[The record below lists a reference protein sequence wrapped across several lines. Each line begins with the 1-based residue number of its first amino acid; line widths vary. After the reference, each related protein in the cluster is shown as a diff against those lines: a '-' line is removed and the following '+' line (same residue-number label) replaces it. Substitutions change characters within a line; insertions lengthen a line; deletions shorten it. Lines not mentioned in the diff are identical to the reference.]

1 MTYED
6 ALKEI
11 TLGDETYIVTTA
23 ESRKYI
29 ENIPLLMGERFIDT
43 GITEQTLIGVS
54 CGFALRG
61 RTVIAHGFASFVT
74 MRAFE
79 FIRTDIGIGNLPVK
93 IVGIAPGFLST
104 ANGPAH
110 QALEDISLMRGIPNM
125 NILCPADVQDLVIC
139 LRKVVETQ
147 DPFYIRFNDEPAVYT
162 HDYDYEIGKAEVVSS
177 GKDITILVCGY
188 LFNQALKA
196 KEVLESKGMSVGLVN
211 IRTPKP
217 LDEQAALE
225 AADRTKL
232 IVTLEDHFLTGGLY
246 SIVSELFVKNKVNAD
261 VFPIAL
267 DNKWFKPGLINDVL
281 EYEGFTGGKIAERIL
296 DYLK

>member
-11 TLGDETYIVTTA
+11 ILGDETYIVTTA
-23 ESRKYI
+23 ESRRYI
-29 ENIPLLMGERFIDT
+29 ENIPLLMGERFVDT

-79 FIRTDIGIGNLPVK
+79 FIRTDVGLGNLPVK

-125 NILCPADVQDLVIC
+125 NILCPADIQDLVIC

-147 DPFYIRFNDEPAVYT
+147 DPYYIRFNDEPAVYT

-196 KEVLESKGMSVGLVN
+196 KEILESKGMSVGLVN
-211 IRTPKP
+211 VRTPKP
-217 LDEQAALE
+217 LDEQAVLD
-225 AADRTKL
+225 AAEKTRL

-246 SIVSELFVKNKVNAD
+246 SIVSELFVKNKTHAD

-281 EYEGFTGGKIAERIL
+281 GYEGFTGDKIAERIL

>member
-11 TLGDETYIVTTA
+11 ILGDETYIVTTA
-23 ESRKYI
+23 ESRRYI
-29 ENIPLLMGERFIDT
+29 ENIPLLMGERFVDT

-79 FIRTDIGIGNLPVK
+79 FIRTDVGLGNLPVK

-125 NILCPADVQDLVIC
+125 NILCPADIQDLVIC

-147 DPFYIRFNDEPAVYT
+147 DPYYIRFNDEPAVYT

-196 KEVLESKGMSVGLVN
+196 KEILESKGMSVGLVN
-211 IRTPKP
+211 VRTPKP
-217 LDEQAALE
+217 LDEQAVLD
-225 AADRTKL
+225 AAEKTRL

-246 SIVSELFVKNKVNAD
+246 SIVSELFVKNKVHAD

-281 EYEGFTGGKIAERIL
+281 GYEGFTGDKIAERIL

>member
-1 MTYED
+1 MTYEE

-11 TLGDETYIVTTA
+11 VLGDETYIITTA

-79 FIRTDIGIGNLPVK
+79 FIRTDVGLGNLPVK

-125 NILCPADVQDLVIC
+125 NILCPADMQDLVIC
-139 LRKVVETQ
+139 LRKVIESQ

-196 KEVLESKGMSVGLVN
+196 KEILEGKGMSVGLVN
-211 IRTPKP
+211 VRTPKP
-217 LDEQAALE
+217 LDEQAVLE
-225 AADRTKL
+225 AAEKSKL
-232 IVTLEDHFLTGGLY
+232 IVTLEDHFLAGGLY
-246 SIVSELFVKNKVNAD
+246 SIVSELLVKNKVNAN
-261 VFPIAL
+261 VFPIAF

-281 EYEGFTGGKIAERIL
+281 EYEGFTGEKISEKIL

>member
-1 MTYED
+1 MTYEE

-11 TLGDETYIVTTA
+11 VLGDETYIITTA

-79 FIRTDIGIGNLPVK
+79 FIRTDVGLGNLPVK

-125 NILCPADVQDLVIC
+125 NILCPADMQDLVIC
-139 LRKVVETQ
+139 LRKVIESQ

-196 KEVLESKGMSVGLVN
+196 KEILEGKGMSVGLVN
-211 IRTPKP
+211 VRTPKP
-217 LDEQAALE
+217 LDEQAVLE
-225 AADRTKL
+225 AAEKSKL

-246 SIVSELFVKNKVNAD
+246 SIVSELLVKNKVNAN
-261 VFPIAL
+261 VFPIAF

-281 EYEGFTGGKIAERIL
+281 EYEGFTGEKISEKIL

>member
-11 TLGDETYIVTTA
+11 ILGDETYIVTTA
-23 ESRKYI
+23 ESRRYI
-29 ENIPLLMGERFIDT
+29 ENIPLLMGERFVDT

-79 FIRTDIGIGNLPVK
+79 FIRTDVGLGNLPVK

-125 NILCPADVQDLVIC
+125 NILCPADIQDLVIC

-147 DPFYIRFNDEPAVYT
+147 DPYYIRFNDEPAVYT

-196 KEVLESKGMSVGLVN
+196 KEILESKGMSVGLVN
-211 IRTPKP
+211 VRTPKP
-217 LDEQAALE
+217 FDEQAVLG
-225 AADRTKL
+225 AADKTRL

-246 SIVSELFVKNKVNAD
+246 SIVSELFVKNKVHAD

-281 EYEGFTGGKIAERIL
+281 GYEGFTGDKIAERIL